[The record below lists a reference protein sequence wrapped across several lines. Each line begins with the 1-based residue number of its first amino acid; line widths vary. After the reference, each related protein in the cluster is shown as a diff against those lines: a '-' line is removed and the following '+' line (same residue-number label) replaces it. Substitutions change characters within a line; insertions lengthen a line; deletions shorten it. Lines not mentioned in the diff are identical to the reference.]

1 MREDIKLKDY
11 RTYVLFAEDKITGLQ
26 GIITGHADY
35 ITGCDQYLL
44 QPKVKDGEFKDA
56 RWIDEGR
63 LKITSVEEATTGLKV
78 SDLQVEDNGSD
89 ISAPVK

>member
-1 MREDIKLKDY
+1 MELKLKDY
-11 RTYVLFAEDKITGLQ
+11 RTYVLHASDKITRLK

-44 QPKVKDGEFKDA
+44 QPPCKDGEFRDA

-63 LKITSVEEATTGLKV
+63 LTIDRVEYPEGLQVK
-78 SDLQVEDNGSD
+78 DLQAADNGADSP
-89 ISAPVK
+89 APIK